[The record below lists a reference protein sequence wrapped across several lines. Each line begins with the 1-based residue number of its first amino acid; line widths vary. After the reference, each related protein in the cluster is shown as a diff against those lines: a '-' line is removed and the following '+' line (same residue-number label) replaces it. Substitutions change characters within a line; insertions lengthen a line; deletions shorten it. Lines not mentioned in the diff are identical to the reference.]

1 MSRRA
6 ATPRCSKGS
15 VMVKDLV
22 HHWHI
27 LWLRPY
33 PLLSSGDRVAA
44 TLRKKDALDDLRR
57 QYRDHLWLMP
67 PEPIDFPMDAIH
79 LGIDCV

>member
-6 ATPRCSKGS
+6 ATPRSSKGS

-22 HHWHI
+22 HRWHI

-44 TLRKKDALDDLRR
+44 TLLKKDALDDLMSWSRLSEQNPR
-57 QYRDHLWLMP
+57 VDKWSLCR
-67 PEPIDFPMDAIH
+67 
-79 LGIDCV
+79 V